1 MLSAR
6 LASNDSGYK
15 KENRMN
21 QRNWTLIIVL
31 AYLSA
36 GRCFQ
41 ARTAKSSKFTTI
53 GLDGQQRLAFCMQ
66 KKGGWWMRA
75 SAKVRWLTELFSGV
89 RPHLSLE
96 AILVVGVVRVRS
108 WTESDVLVTGK
119 NCPNSLGIAACSNF
133 EQGPGV
139 HYHHP
144 HPLLDWLL
152 QLLNFC

>member
-1 MLSAR
+1 MLSTR
-6 LASNDSGYK
+6 LASMTAAAK
-15 KENRMN
+15 KRTEWSN

-31 AYLSA
+31 AYPSA

-41 ARTAKSSKFTTI
+41 GQLKVPNSQHRIGWPATACILYEKTS
-53 GLDGQQRLAFCMQ
+53 
-66 KKGGWWMRA
+66 GWWMRA

-96 AILVVGVVRVRS
+96 AILVVGVVRVRR
-108 WTESDVLVTGK
+108 WTESEVLGTGQ

-139 HYHHP
+139 HYRHP
-144 HPLLDWLL
+144 HPQFDWLL